1 MKIAFHGSFGGEI
14 NPDYRDLNQSE
25 ASKKV
30 VKFVQDFVADY
41 FPGLE
46 HENGPALLE
55 SCIYT
60 VSFRFEVSRPIE
72 VYLKASRTISDNS

>member
-60 VSFRFEVSRPIE
+60 VSSRFEVSRSIE
-72 VYLKASRTISDNS
+72 VNLKASRTISDNS

>member
-25 ASKKV
+25 ASRKV

-60 VSFRFEVSRPIE
+60 VSFL
-72 VYLKASRTISDNS
+72 LKKLLTSGLTTIPSNPNND